1 MRSWY
6 NITLTLTD
14 LWFTVIHLSAVLLSI
29 VIHVC
34 CIYTTMPDIVNIKD
48 LRSPRESYNTAT
60 NTPASVHIQS
70 CSSTKL
76 IQFLKWKMWPQV
88 KDIWF
93 CYHGYNVILVW
104 CTQYLYM
111 LTWQLDIHLYSLLIG
126 HWTISPITVSRWLCR
141 QTLCTTVTKE
151 WWPNLSLK
159 QWWL

>member
-1 MRSWY
+1 
-6 NITLTLTD
+6 
-14 LWFTVIHLSAVLLSI
+14 
-29 VIHVC
+29 
-34 CIYTTMPDIVNIKD
+34 MPDIVNIKD

-111 LTWQLDIHLYSLLIG
+111 LTWQLDIHLYSLL
-126 HWTISPITVSRWLCR
+126 
-141 QTLCTTVTKE
+141 VTE
-151 WWPNLSLK
+151 L
-159 QWWL
+159 